1 MKLAVGLTGL
11 AVAGILSL
19 PLLAV
24 TGTGSPATAGFVGC
38 GDMPRILETIRTQE
52 SGGNYQAQATGSTA
66 SGAYQIIDTT
76 WAGWTSAARIG
87 TEYRHAANAPP
98 DIQDAV
104 AAHQA
109 QRILDQYHDVSM
121 IPLVWY
127 YPETITNPTLLDIVP
142 MPEAGNTI
150 TPRQY
155 QTSWLKIYAANAA
168 GSSSA
173 CGTTMPGGEWA
184 LPFDRTIIDANPA
197 MLAAPHHDYP
207 AIDLPIPTGTPIYA
221 IHAGT
226 VLSVSTYSGN
236 CYGNRDGCP
245 DLCGTG
251 LTIQDQTGTHWI
263 YCHATTLTVEAGQ
276 HVAAGQQI
284 MISGNTGHSSGPHLH
299 LGIRTNGTN
308 RCPQPLLQAIHS
320 STTPPT
326 ELPSTGCTT

>member
-11 AVAGILSL
+11 AIAGILSL

-24 TGTGSPATAGFVGC
+24 TGGSPVAAGFVGC
-38 GDMPRILETIRTQE
+38 GDVPRILETIRTQE
-52 SGGNYQAQATGSTA
+52 SGGNYLAQAAGSTA

-76 WAGWTSAARIG
+76 WAGWTAAAGIG
-87 TEYRHAANAPP
+87 SQYRHAATAPP
-98 DIQDAV
+98 DTQDAV
-104 AAHQA
+104 AAHQV
-109 QRILDQYHDVSM
+109 QLILDQYHDVSM

-127 YPETITNPTLLDIVP
+127 YPETITNPALLDIVP

-173 CGTTMPGGEWA
+173 CGSTMAWGEWA

-226 VLSVSTYSGN
+226 VISVSTYSGN
-236 CYGNRDGCP
+236 CYGNRSNCP

-263 YCHATTLTVEAGQ
+263 YCHATTLTVTAGQ
-276 HVAAGQQI
+276 HVTAGQQV
-284 MISGNTGHSSGPHLH
+284 MTSGNTGHSSGPHLH

-308 RCPQPLLQAIHS
+308 HCPQPLFQAIHTG
-320 STTPPT
+320 TTPPP
-326 ELPSTGCTT
+326 ELPTTGCIS

>member
-1 MKLAVGLTGL
+1 MKLAVGLTAL
-11 AVAGILSL
+11 AIAGVLML

-24 TGTGSPATAGFVGC
+24 TGGSPAVAGFVGC
-38 GDMPRILETIRTQE
+38 GDIPRILETIRTQE
-52 SGGNYQAQATGSTA
+52 SGGNYQAQAVGSTA

-76 WAGWTSAARIG
+76 WAGWASAAG
-87 TEYRHAANAPP
+87 VGSDYRHAADAPA

-104 AAHQA
+104 AAHQV
-109 QRILDQYHDVSM
+109 QPILDHYHDVSM

-127 YPETITNPTLLDIVP
+127 FPETITDPTLLDLVP

-155 QTSWLKIYAANAA
+155 QTSWLSIYRTLSA
-168 GSSSA
+168 GGAEA
-173 CGTTMPGGEWA
+173 CGPTMVGGEWA
-184 LPFDRTIIDANPA
+184 LPFDRTTIDANPA
-197 MLAAPHHDYP
+197 MLTAPHHDYP
-207 AIDLPIPTGTPIYA
+207 AIDLPIPSGTPVYA

-236 CYGNRDGCP
+236 CYGNRSACP

-263 YCHATTLTVEAGQ
+263 YCHATTLTIKAGDN
-276 HVAAGQQI
+276 VTAGQQI
-284 MISGNTGHSSGPHLH
+284 MTSGNTGHSSGPHLH

-308 RCPQPLLQAIHS
+308 HCPQSLLQAIHTG
-320 STTPPT
+320 TTPPT
-326 ELPSTGCTT
+326 ELPPAGCST